1 MKEMQTGSSW
11 LLRASTPK
19 KCFVAVL
26 LLIAVQ
32 TLLVIAKR
40 PFSSVLVT
48 SSSAFVP
55 YFVPFMLL
63 GALRRDSNLDR
74 GNWQRFCIVVS
85 LSVFAFFEST
95 LLYCYNSMQF
105 VGKGLYVGMAMMGL
119 FIAAYALVLLC
130 LWKRRKIDP
139 EIAG

>member
-1 MKEMQTGSSW
+1 MAASRIHTKKVLRRCFAPDSSSG
-11 LLRASTPK
+11 LAGYCEAAFQL
-19 KCFVAVL
+19 
-26 LLIAVQ
+26 
-32 TLLVIAKR
+32 
-40 PFSSVLVT
+40 VLVT

-74 GNWQRFCIVVS
+74 RNWQRFCIVVS